1 MNSRTK
7 ITLWAIVLVLIVII
21 SIFGL
26 PFHKAEAPVA
36 SGVQSDAD
44 SQIKIS
50 YTLDKQDE
58 ESSSTS
64 IEIVEP
70 KISGLSNK
78 AIDDAINSKI
88 SSIYKDLKG
97 SFIADTAGVKII
109 SSGAPHQLI
118 ITGTEPLLGTK
129 HTFYIDSEIYSFYS
143 GAAHPRTARTILN
156 FVKDSGQ
163 LIRLQDILKKNP
175 SAGLK
180 DDSEASYSN
189 SLTAI
194 SNIMKP
200 KILAQLTKM
209 AQSDDGSSPDP
220 DMSHTFDPAGADPT
234 FENYGVF
241 YIHADSIEWVFGQYQ
256 VAPYVFGEIKVLIP
270 MSELKPY
277 LADREWLK

>member
-7 ITLWAIVLVLIVII
+7 ITLWIIALVVIVII

-26 PFHKAEAPVA
+26 PFYKAEAPVA
-36 SGVQSDAD
+36 SGVQNNAD
-44 SQIKIS
+44 SQVKIS
-50 YTLDKQDE
+50 YVLDKQDE
-58 ESSSTS
+58 ESSSAT
-64 IEIVEP
+64 IHIVKP
-70 KISGLSNK
+70 KISGLSSK
-78 AIDDAINSKI
+78 AIDTAVNSQI
-88 SSIYKDLKG
+88 DSTYKNLKD
-97 SFIADTAGVKII
+97 SFVADTDGVKIL
-109 SSGAPHQLI
+109 SSETKHQLS
-118 ITGTEPLLGTK
+118 ITGSEPLPGTK
-129 HTFYIDSEIYSFYS
+129 HTFYIDSEVYSYYS
-143 GAAHPRTARTILN
+143 GAAHPLTARTILN

-163 LIRLQDILKKNP
+163 LIRLQDILKKNLT
-175 SAGLK
+175 ANLK

-200 KILAQLTKM
+200 KILAKLTNM
-209 AQSDDGSSPDP
+209 AQADDGSSPD
-220 DMSHTFDPAGADPT
+220 MSQTFAESGADPT

-256 VAPYVFGEIKVLIP
+256 VAPYVFGEIKVSIP